1 MHILQIY
8 KDYHP
13 VIGGI
18 ENHILALSNGLIARG
33 HQVTVLV
40 TSLNNRDELIQ
51 QGPLTIIKAAR
62 LLHAASTPLSVSL
75 FRHARKLRPDLVNL
89 HFPYPPGDLVYRALP
104 ERPPLVITYHSDI
117 VRQRRLL
124 QLYSPLLRKT
134 LKRAARI
141 IATSPNYIA
150 SSPWLAPHVERCRVV
165 PLCTDAERFS
175 QSDPALVNR
184 LRQRHGSPLL
194 LFVGRLRY
202 YKGLHILLEAL
213 PHTKARLLIVG
224 TGPEESRLRTLAA
237 QYGISERVDFAGDIG
252 DDELPSYYAAADL
265 YVLPAHLRSEAFGI
279 SLLEAQAAGLPL
291 ISCEL
296 GSGTSFANQHGQTGF
311 VVPPNNSQAL
321 AQAINVLLANPE
333 LRRWMGRN
341 GQRRARELFSP
352 EAMLSATEAVY
363 YEALRA

>member
-8 KDYHP
+8 KDYYP

-18 ENHILALSNGLIARG
+18 ENHILALSKGLIARG

-40 TSLNNRDELIQ
+40 TSLDNQDELIE

-62 LLHAASTPLSVSL
+62 LLHAASTPLSSSL
-75 FRHARKLRPDLVNL
+75 FWHARKLRPDLVNL
-89 HFPYPPGDLVYRALP
+89 HFPYPPGDLVYAALAN
-104 ERPPLVITYHSDI
+104 RPPLVVTYHSDI
-117 VRQRRLL
+117 VRQRKLL

-134 LKRAARI
+134 LKSAARI

-150 SSPWLAPHVERCRVV
+150 SSPWLAPHAARCRVV
-165 PLCTDAERFS
+165 PLSTDAERFS
-175 QSDPALVNR
+175 QSDPALVKR
-184 LRQRHGSPLL
+184 LREQHGSPLL

-213 PHTKARLLIVG
+213 PHTNAKLLIVG
-224 TGPEESRLRTLAA
+224 TGPEEHNLRALAA
-237 QYGISERVDFAGDIG
+237 QYGISERAIFAGDIS
-252 DDELPSYYAAADL
+252 DEELPSYYAAADL

-296 GSGTSFANQHGQTGF
+296 GSGTSFANQHGETGF
-311 VVPPNNSQAL
+311 VVPPSDPHAL
-321 AQAINVLLANPE
+321 ARAINVLIANPE
-333 LRRWMGRN
+333 LRQRMGGR
-341 GQRRARELFSP
+341 GRQRARELFSP
-352 EAMLSATEAVY
+352 TAMAAASEAVFA
-363 YEALRA
+363 EALRA

>member
-18 ENHILALSNGLIARG
+18 ENHILALSKGLIARD

-40 TSLNNRDELIQ
+40 TSLGKRDELIQ

-62 LLHAASTPLSVSL
+62 LLHAASTPLSSSL
-75 FRHARKLRPDLVNL
+75 FWHARKLRPDLVNL
-89 HFPYPPGDLVYRALP
+89 HFPYPPGDLVYAALP
-104 ERPPLVITYHSDI
+104 KRPPLVVTYHSDI

-124 QLYSPLLRKT
+124 QLYSPLLRRT
-134 LKRAARI
+134 LKSASRI
-141 IATSPNYIA
+141 IATSPNYIT
-150 SSPWLAPHVERCRVV
+150 SSAWLAPHAARCRVV
-165 PLCTDAERFS
+165 PLSTDAERFS
-175 QSDPALVNR
+175 QSDPALVKR
-184 LRQRHGSPLL
+184 LRDQHGSPLL

-213 PHTKARLLIVG
+213 QDIQARLLIVG
-224 TGPEESRLRTLAA
+224 TGPEEAHLRALAS
-237 QYGISERVDFAGDIG
+237 QFGLSERVIFAGDIS
-252 DDELPSYYAAADL
+252 DAELPSYYAAADL

-291 ISCEL
+291 VSCEL
-296 GSGTSFANQHGQTGF
+296 DSGTSFANQHGETGF
-311 VVPPNNSQAL
+311 VVPPSDPHAL
-321 AQAINVLLANPE
+321 ARAINVLLANPE
-333 LRRWMGRN
+333 LRQRMGQN

-352 EAMLSATEAVY
+352 AAMAAASEAVFA
-363 YEALRA
+363 EALRA